1 MHVYTA
7 AAKGQKKEMTG
18 GLNMGG
24 KEARDV
30 RLNRQTDE
38 HCSGGK
44 ASSVGRDWSWEESPW
59 EFGRIP
65 IIQNLTK
72 QYLSACNVFFVVI
85 SLGVFFV

>member
-1 MHVYTA
+1 MCFLVYTEKKGHLSCMHVYTA

-44 ASSVGRDWSWEESPW
+44 ASSVGRD
-59 EFGRIP
+59 
-65 IIQNLTK
+65 
-72 QYLSACNVFFVVI
+72 
-85 SLGVFFV
+85 